1 MGYPSNRFSQPVQN
15 QNDLFSSFGGQQ
27 GFMNQC
33 QQLSNFLQQQG
44 NGITAEQAVQ
54 NLLSS
59 GQLNQQQ
66 INQAIAK
73 ANQAASILNQ
83 FPNI

>member
-33 QQLSNFLQQQG
+33 QQLSTFLQQQG
-44 NGITAEQAVQ
+44 NGITPEQAVQ